1 MKQGLSR
8 VSLLILGA
16 VILFTVIL
24 SFTGVL
30 EPWELA
36 LYDTWFNLR
45 GTVAPSGEVVVVGI
59 DDASVAEIGPWPWSR
74 EVYGRLLEQLALA
87 PVVGFDLILDVA
99 GDPEGD
105 QAFVEAM
112 GEHGGVVL
120 ATMFSFSEEDG
131 EVYTELL
138 VPAGSFWETL
148 MATGFVNTPED
159 LDNKVRGIT
168 PVDLN
173 LMDEPY
179 PSLSIATALLA
190 MRRTPDDLEYLG
202 HSLRVGGRVVP
213 LTGDGKLLL
222 DFYGPAETIPTYS
235 FADVALGRIPAEEF
249 RGKVVLVGVTSPLFH
264 DQVQTPFT
272 KGNMVLDGRLAPP
285 GVELHA
291 TAVENMLHG
300 EFFRR
305 APAGLNLLLIV
316 IGGLLALLLT
326 AKRNPWVGLAFTVGI
341 LGLFT
346 AVVTHFWYRNHY
358 WLNLAAPAL
367 SVSMT
372 YLGITIEGYVRT
384 ELDRR
389 KTKALF
395 GRYVSPAVVEQ
406 LLANPDQV
414 KLGGVRQEVTVM
426 FSDIRGFTAY
436 SEGRPP
442 EEVVQRLNEYMTE
455 MTAII
460 FRHGGMLDKYLGDG
474 LMAVFGAP
482 IPYPDHARRAL
493 AASLEMQKRLE
504 ELNQIWIARGEKT
517 FKSGVGLNSGSVIVG
532 NIGSPERMDYT
543 VIGEDVNLASRL
555 EGMNKEFGTS
565 IILSDRTLRSLEA
578 TGAAT
583 AFRIRSLGAVPVRGF
598 EEPVPIYTVDGWA
611 AQEAA
616 AVSQEA

>member
-1 MKQGLSR
+1 MTAFFKNKISWLILAAVLLLTVGLS
-8 VSLLILGA
+8 LA
-16 VILFTVIL
+16 
-24 SFTGVL
+24 GVL

-36 LYDTWFNLR
+36 LYDTWFNIR
-45 GTVAPSGEVVVVGI
+45 GTVTPSGDVVVVGI
-59 DDASVAEIGPWPWSR
+59 DDASIAEIGLWLWSR

-87 PVVGFDLILDVA
+87 PIVSFDLILDVP
-99 GDPEGD
+99 GEPEED
-105 QAFVEAM
+105 QAFSQAM

-120 ATMFSFSEEDG
+120 ATMFSFFQEDG
-131 EVYTELL
+131 EVYTELI
-138 VPAGSFWETL
+138 VPADPFWETL
-148 MATGFVNTPED
+148 LATGFVNTPQD

-173 LMDEPY
+173 LMEDPY
-179 PSLSIATALLA
+179 PALSIATALLA
-190 MRRTPDDLEYLG
+190 MGYAPDDLELTG
-202 HSLRVGGRVVP
+202 SSLRVGERLLP
-213 LTGDGKLLL
+213 LTGEGKLLL
-222 DFYGPAETIPTYS
+222 DFYGPAGTIPTYS
-235 FADVALGRIPAEEF
+235 LADVVFGRVPPEEF

-264 DQVQTPFT
+264 DQVETPFT
-272 KGNMVLDGRLAPP
+272 KGNLVLDGRLAPP

-291 TAVENMLHG
+291 TVVENMHHG

-305 APAGLNLLLIV
+305 APTALNLALVVLGV
-316 IGGLLALLLT
+316 LLALFLT
-326 AKRNPWVGLAFTVGI
+326 ANRNPWTGLAITVGI
-341 LGLFT
+341 LVFLT
-346 AVVTHFWYRNHY
+346 ATITHFWYRNHY

-367 SVSMT
+367 SVSLT
-372 YLGITIEGYVRT
+372 YVGLTIEGYVRA
-384 ELDRR
+384 EIERR

-414 KLGGVRQEVTVM
+414 KLGGVWQEVTIM
-426 FSDIRGFTAY
+426 FSDIRGFTSY

-493 AASLEMQKRLE
+493 AASLEMQSRLE
-504 ELNQIWIARGEKT
+504 ELNEIWLARGEST

-555 EGMNKEFGTS
+555 EGMNKEYGTG
-565 IILSDRTLRSLEA
+565 IILSGRTLTSLE
-578 TGAAT
+578 TNGAA
-583 AFRIRSLGAVPVRGF
+583 ADFHIRSLGAVPVRGF

-611 AQEAA
+611 ARETPQ
-616 AVSQEA
+616 VS